1 MNLDNAVQ
9 THALWKTKLRAA
21 ISKHE
26 QLDLV
31 TLSRDDCCEL
41 GLWLHGEGKT
51 SYGRLAS
58 HADCV
63 HKHVVFHS
71 EVTRVAKAV
80 NAKLFD
86 SAEDMLSAGTPY
98 AKASSALSV
107 SFLQLRKEAGI

>member
-9 THALWKTKLRAA
+9 MHAQWKMKLRSA

-41 GLWLHGEGKT
+41 GQWLHGDGRS

-63 HKHVVFHS
+63 HKHLVFHS
-71 EVTRVAKAV
+71 EVTKVAWAV
-80 NAKLFD
+80 NAQQFD
-86 SAEDMLSAGTPY
+86 AAEGMLNGGTPY

>member
-1 MNLDNAVQ
+1 MNLDTAVQ
-9 THALWKTKLRAA
+9 AHAQWKMKLRSA

-26 QLDLV
+26 KMDLT

-41 GLWLHGEGKT
+41 GHWLHGEGKS
-51 SYGRLAS
+51 SYGRLTS

-71 EVTRVAKAV
+71 EVTKVARAV
-80 NAKLFD
+80 NAHQFD
-86 SAEDMLSAGTPY
+86 VAEDMLNAGTPY